1 MSVWMKRLLILNH
14 WFQNISDMRYLLYCC
29 SLLLL
34 FSCTEEEEKSKDINW
49 TKDNSI
55 DLGKEIAIKEEI
67 DIKLFLE
74 SHRDWNMIKTGSG
87 LQYNIYEEGTIDTAY
102 SPRPGDIARIE
113 YIITL
118 LDGSECY
125 KTEDDEYE
133 EIVVDNSGIETG
145 IQEGIKKM
153 TIGDRARLIIPSH
166 LGHGLVGDMNKIP
179 PLTPLVIDIY
189 LTGIKI

>member
-1 MSVWMKRLLILNH
+1 
-14 WFQNISDMRYLLYCC
+14 MRNLLYGF
-29 SLLLL
+29 SLLFL
-34 FSCTEEEEKSKDINW
+34 FSCTTEEEKPKEINW

-55 DLGKEIAIKEEI
+55 DLGKELAIQEEI

-74 SHRDWNMIKTGSG
+74 SHGDWKMIKTGSG
-87 LQYNIYEEGTIDTAY
+87 LQYYIYEEGNIDTAY

-113 YIITL
+113 YVITL
-118 LDGSECY
+118 LDGTECY

-133 EIVVDNSGIETG
+133 EIVVDKSGIETG

-153 TIGDRARLIIPSH
+153 TIGDRAKLIIPSH
-166 LGHGLVGDMNKIP
+166 LAHGLVGDLDKIP